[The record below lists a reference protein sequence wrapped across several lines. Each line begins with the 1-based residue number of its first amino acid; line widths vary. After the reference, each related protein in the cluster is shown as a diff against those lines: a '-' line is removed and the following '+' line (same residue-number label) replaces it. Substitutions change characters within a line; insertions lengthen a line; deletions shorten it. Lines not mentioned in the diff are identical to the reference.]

1 MESCGALT
9 EFASAG
15 DFNLPAARKLWTTGR
30 LKGSFYST
38 RGQDV
43 CIARQASPFTYS
55 VDSAMYCFTA
65 LSSVKGFLAS
75 SAEGMLMQ
83 SKPSTI

>member
-1 MESCGALT
+1 
-9 EFASAG
+9 
-15 DFNLPAARKLWTTGR
+15 

-55 VDSAMYCFTA
+55 V
-65 LSSVKGFLAS
+65 
-75 SAEGMLMQ
+75 
-83 SKPSTI
+83 

>member
-1 MESCGALT
+1 MESFGALT

-55 VDSAMYCFTA
+55 V
-65 LSSVKGFLAS
+65 
-75 SAEGMLMQ
+75 
-83 SKPSTI
+83 